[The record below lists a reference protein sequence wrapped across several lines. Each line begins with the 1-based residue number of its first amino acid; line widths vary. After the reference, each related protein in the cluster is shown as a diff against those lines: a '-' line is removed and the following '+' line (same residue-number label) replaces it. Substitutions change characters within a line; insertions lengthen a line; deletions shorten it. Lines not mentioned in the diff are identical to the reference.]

1 MPDEAVPDQRSADT
15 GTAFDRKA
23 SPISNTDC
31 VPAGT
36 LLQVP
41 SAPATGKS
49 GSAPVVAVN
58 TVSKWKDPVFLL
70 LFVTGLS
77 TTFTAVMDVI
87 PSAGDIDWRL
97 TAPKIVFAIL
107 NGIGAFLRTQINS
120 VTK

>member
-31 VPAGT
+31 
-36 LLQVP
+36 
-41 SAPATGKS
+41 APATGKS

>member
-1 MPDEAVPDQRSADT
+1 MPEDVVPNQRSEDT

-23 SPISNTDC
+23 SPVGSTGD

-41 SAPATGKS
+41 SAPLTGTT

-58 TVSKWKDPVFLL
+58 TVSKWRDPVFLL
-70 LFVTGLS
+70 LFVTSLA

-107 NGIGAFLRTQINS
+107 NGVGAFLRTQINS

>member
-1 MPDEAVPDQRSADT
+1 MPEEVVPDQRSADT

-23 SPISNTDC
+23 SPVSNTDC
-31 VPAGT
+31 VPTGT

-41 SAPATGKS
+41 SAPQVGGTGT
-49 GSAPVVAVN
+49 APVVAVN

-70 LFVTGLS
+70 LLLTGLS
-77 TTFTAVMDVI
+77 TTLTAVMDVI

-107 NGIGAFLRTQINS
+107 NGVGAFLRTQINT